1 MPINTRGIRFGTSG
15 VPAPPDILG
24 SADNG
29 CKGRR
34 LLRIG
39 VSGLQ
44 GRDAGG
50 LAIPH
55 HFQHGGGCGGETWV
69 EVMVES
75 AEERSGRRQYGIHQ
89 PTTTS
94 STDFGQV
101 AAQVPPS
108 PRPN

>member
-55 HFQHGGGCGGETWV
+55 HFQHGGGCGGETLGCSDGG
-69 EVMVES
+69 ERGR
-75 AEERSGRRQYGIHQ
+75 AER
-89 PTTTS
+89 
-94 STDFGQV
+94 
-101 AAQVPPS
+101 AQTIGHTPKCPLL
-108 PRPN
+108 RG